1 MSYIAYNAAMPTT
14 AALAKVT
21 TGTTIKTLQQLATP
35 ASRQMKLIEWGF
47 SLDQAP
53 AATGVGQVE
62 LLQTDVA
69 ATVTAYSASGITCLD
84 PNGTASLLTLG
95 ATASGFT
102 ASGEGVPTVSRV
114 FDNQLVAGVTNGS
127 DPINWVRTFM
137 PGYQPIIAVSRFLRV
152 RCTFSAA
159 VNILTWVIWDE
170 I

>member
-1 MSYIAYNAAMPTT
+1 MSYIAFNGAMPTT

-47 SLDQAP
+47 SLDTAP
-53 AATGVGQVE
+53 ATTGVGQVE

-69 ATVTAYSASGITCLD
+69 ATVTAYSASGIMNLD

-95 ATASGFT
+95 TTASGFS
-102 ASGEGVPTVSRV
+102 ASGEGSTTVARV
-114 FDNQLVAGVTNGS
+114 FDNQLVAGVSNGS
-127 DPINWVRTFM
+127 DPINWARTFM
-137 PGYQPIIAVSRFLRV
+137 PGYQPIVAISRFLRV